1 MTAHVNLVQCGTL
14 AEAISCIQK
23 ERFDVVLLDLSLP
36 DSWGM
41 MGVSKIY
48 NVAPDLPIVVL
59 TGLDDSAVE
68 IRALLEGA
76 QDYLIKGAISSDQVF
91 RSIRY
96 AIQRKK
102 AEEALR
108 QSEKWFHTLADLSPV
123 GSFRTDSEG
132 NCLYVSKSWC
142 TMTGLTPE
150 VAIGQRWTKPIH
162 PEDRAKILADW
173 YTTASSKNPYRNE
186 FRFQRPDGRSIYVL
200 GEATPVLN
208 DQGAILGHIGT
219 VTDITERKSAENL
232 QSALYRIAEKTSSTE
247 DLQEF
252 YKAVSSIVGELM
264 EASHF
269 YIALYDEA
277 SETVTFPYFSDEDLR
292 DQEPVKLGKG
302 LIAHVLDTGKPL
314 VTEHK
319 DSQERLRKGEN
330 PLDLEEGDWLGVPLE
345 SGSKTFGVIA
355 VKSYQPSVRFGEKEK
370 KALAFVSRQIVSALE
385 RRRAYE
391 ELRKSEQKY
400 RTLFEES
407 RDVVFISTPEGRFL
421 DINTAG
427 LILFGYSSKKELL
440 AVDITKDLFVHSEAR
455 PLYEQT
461 MARDG
466 FVKDFELVLKRKDG
480 TRLVVLETS
489 VAELDQQGKAVSYRG
504 IMRDVTNVKELQ
516 QQLVQFQ
523 KMETIG
529 RLAGGVAHDFNNI
542 LMAIMSYCDLSLSAV
557 LDESIAKNLIEVKKQ
572 AETGAALTRQLLA
585 FSRKQVLVPKVIDL
599 NHVLTEMEPMIR
611 RLLREDIAIVLNLD
625 PNLGTIQA
633 DPYQIEQVVMN
644 LVVNAKDAMPTGGRL
659 TIQTTVEEFHHESQL
674 EDVPIS
680 KGRYVKMAVTDTG
693 LGMDDLTRLKIFEPF
708 FTTKEVGK
716 GSGLG
721 LSSVYGIIKQS
732 GGYIFVSSR
741 PNSGST
747 FTIYLP
753 ELPAHLKQNL
763 VEESPVATVQN
774 VPAAS
779 QTILLVDD
787 NAPVRSALGAL
798 LNLQGYNVFQAS
810 NGFEAMALC
819 SDQSMRI
826 DLLITDMVM
835 PLIGGHEL
843 SEKLS
848 LRYPLLKTLY
858 MSGYAEDTVL
868 REALSDHSSAFL
880 QKPVSMKMFLE
891 KIQALLA

>member
-1 MTAHVNLVQCGTL
+1 MNLLLVEDNPADADLFHQLFSRIMTAHVNLVQCGTL
-14 AEAISCIQK
+14 AEALSLIQK
-23 ERFDVVLLDLSLP
+23 NRFDVVLLDLTLP
-36 DSWGM
+36 DSLGM
-41 MGVSKIY
+41 MGVNRIY
-48 NVAPDLPIVVL
+48 NLAPDLPIVVL
-59 TGLDDSAVE
+59 TGMEDTAVE

-76 QDYLIKGAISSDQVF
+76 QDYLIKGAMNSDQIF

-123 GSFRTDSEG
+123 GSVRTDAQG

-142 TMTGLTPE
+142 TMTGQTPE
-150 VAIGQRWTKPIH
+150 LAVGQHWTKSIH
-162 PEDRAKILADW
+162 PEEKDRILAEW
-173 YTTASSKNPYRNE
+173 YKTAALKKSYKVE
-186 FRFQRPDGRSIYVL
+186 FRFHRPDGRSVFVL

-208 DQGAILGHIGT
+208 DYGAILGHIGT
-219 VTDITERKSAENL
+219 FTDITERRNAEDL
-232 QSALYRIAEKTSSTE
+232 QSALYE
-247 DLQEF
+247 D
-252 YKAVSSIVGELM
+252 
-264 EASHF
+264 
-269 YIALYDEA
+269 
-277 SETVTFPYFSDEDLR
+277 
-292 DQEPVKLGKG
+292 
-302 LIAHVLDTGKPL
+302 
-314 VTEHK
+314 
-319 DSQERLRKGEN
+319 
-330 PLDLEEGDWLGVPLE
+330 
-345 SGSKTFGVIA
+345 
-355 VKSYQPSVRFGEKEK
+355 
-370 KALAFVSRQIVSALE
+370 
-385 RRRAYE
+385 
-391 ELRKSEQKY
+391 LRKSEQKY

-427 LILFGYSSKKELL
+427 LILFGYDSKKELL
-440 AVDITKDLFVHSEAR
+440 SIDIVKDLFVHPETR
-455 PLYEQT
+455 PIYEQT
-461 MARDG
+461 LARDG
-466 FVKDFELVLKRKDG
+466 YVKDFELVLKRKDG

-489 VAELDQQGKAVSYRG
+489 VAELDEQGNAVSYRG
-504 IMRDVTNVKELQ
+504 IMRDVTHVKDLQ
-516 QQLVQFQ
+516 LQLVQFQ

-542 LMAIMSYCDLSLSAV
+542 LMAIMSYCDLSLTTAG
-557 LDESIAKNLIEVKKQ
+557 LEDSIARNLVEVKKQ

-599 NHVLTEMEPMIR
+599 NQVLTEMEPMIR

-625 PNLGTIQA
+625 PSIGTIQA

-644 LVVNAKDAMPTGGRL
+644 LVVNAKDAMPRGGRL
-659 TIQTTVEEFHHESQL
+659 TFQTTVKEFRSESQL
-674 EDVPIS
+674 EDVRIVEGS
-680 KGRYVKMAVTDTG
+680 YVTLAVTDTG

-716 GSGLG
+716 GTGLG
-721 LSSVYGIIKQS
+721 LSSVYGIVKQS
-732 GGYIFVSSR
+732 GGYIFVTSQ

-753 ELPAHLKQNL
+753 EVPLHSKQNL
-763 VEESPVATVQN
+763 AEEHPAGTVQTR
-774 VPAAS
+774 PAAS

-787 NAPVRSALGAL
+787 NAPVRSALSAL
-798 LNLQGYNVFQAS
+798 LDLQGYNVFQAS
-810 NGFEAMALC
+810 NGFEAIQLC
-819 SDQSMRI
+819 TDQNMQI

-835 PLIGGHEL
+835 PFIGGHEL

-848 LRYPLLKTLY
+848 ESYPHLKTLY

-891 KIQALLA
+891 KIQSLLH